1 MTIIRNNINF
11 FCRVCLS
18 KKIEEFKINHYGFPG
33 KNENWKSFF
42 CFDCGSVSDFRIKED
57 DISYA
62 DGSFRNIDHFNIKSD
77 DEKVLPPI
85 DPWSAISFKRWHHIW
100 KSLKKSSNIFSIEEI
115 KMLDY
120 GGYQGF
126 LPYAFNQKYK
136 INSYVADLDPK
147 GLAMAQFLG
156 SKIIDLAKN
165 EIDENNFDLITI
177 VHVLEHL
184 DKPIENISKLKN
196 ILSENGVVYAE
207 VPNLYGLPMVNEAHK
222 ISFSEYSFVKMFR
235 SAGFEILDY
244 GFTRSPKES
253 IKFDYVYSYKAE
265 NIFLICGKIVKN
277 FSLNLPKDEIPK
289 DIKSFKYE
297 LKLKYA
303 ELMFK
308 RISLTLMR
316 PSLQYFRRS
325 ILYFIYGL
333 VDLVCL
339 KIFKVSLISKY
350 LKKIRKT

>member
-1 MTIIRNNINF
+1 MNESSISY

-18 KKIEEFKINHYGFPG
+18 NKIEEFKINHYGFPG

-57 DISYA
+57 EISYA
-62 DGSFRNIDHFNIKSD
+62 DGSFRNINHFNIKSD

-85 DPWSAISFKRWHHIW
+85 DPWSAISFKRWSHVW
-100 KSLKKSSNIFSIEEI
+100 KSLNKSSNIFSNKEI

-126 LPYAFNQKYK
+126 LPYAFNQKHR

-147 GLAMAQFLG
+147 GLSMAQFLG
-156 SKIIDLAKN
+156 SKIINLGESDVS
-165 EIDENNFDLITI
+165 ENNFDLITI

-184 DKPIENISKLKN
+184 DKPIENILKLKS
-196 ILSENGVVYAE
+196 ILSENGVIYAE
-207 VPNLYGLPMVNEAHK
+207 VPNLYGLPMMNEAHK
-222 ISFSEYSFVKMFR
+222 ISFSEFSFIKMFK

-244 GFTRSPKES
+244 GFTKSPKEA
-253 IKFDYVYSYKAE
+253 IKFDYVYHYETE
-265 NIFLICGKIVKN
+265 NIFIICGKIEKKL
-277 FSLNLPKDEIPK
+277 SINLPKKEIPK

-297 LKLKYA
+297 LKSKYA

-308 RISLTLMR
+308 NISLTLLV
-316 PSLQYFRRS
+316 PSLRNLKRS
-325 ILYFIYGL
+325 ILYFAYGL
-333 VDLVCL
+333 ID
-339 KIFKVSLISKY
+339 LIS
-350 LKKIRKT
+350 LKLFKISIISKLLPKKK

>member
-1 MTIIRNNINF
+1 MNESNIIY

-18 KKIEEFKINHYGFPG
+18 KKIEKFNINHYGFPG

-57 DISYA
+57 YISYT

-85 DPWSAISFKRWHHIW
+85 DPWSAISFKRWSHVW
-100 KSLKKSSNIFSIEEI
+100 KRLEKSSNIFSIKEI

-126 LPYAFNQKYK
+126 LPYAFKQKHK
-136 INSYVADLDPK
+136 INSYVADLDLK
-147 GLAMAQFLG
+147 GLAMAQLLG
-156 SKIIDLAKN
+156 SKTINLAES

-184 DKPIENISKLKN
+184 DKPIENILKLKN
-196 ILSENGVVYAE
+196 ILSENGVIYAE

-222 ISFSEYSFVKMFR
+222 ISFSEYSFVNMFK

-244 GFTRSPKES
+244 GFTKSPKES
-253 IKFDYVYSYKAE
+253 IKFDYVYNYNSE
-265 NIFLICGKIVKN
+265 NIYVVCGNGEKKLLLN
-277 FSLNLPKDEIPK
+277 FPKDTVPK
-289 DIKSFKYE
+289 SIEKFKYE
-297 LKLKYA
+297 LNVKYA
-303 ELMFK
+303 KLMFK
-308 RISLTLMR
+308 NISLTLLR
-316 PSLQYFRRS
+316 PSLVYLRKS

-333 VDLVCL
+333 VELITL
-339 KIFKVSLISKY
+339 KIFKISLISKY
-350 LKKIRKT
+350 FPKKR